1 MFKELVSLKL
11 LIMDYKQSKS
21 IISKIMYILLK
32 RDIKKILNN
41 IKTLKGT
48 FDIILQ
54 FCIFYNAT
62 QIKFDKYYI
71 QINYFDNSEMVYN
84 IFIFN
89 KEIKEHIHLYRDKQI
104 LIRHT
109 TINGDKEISY
119 DIEYNEEITDN
130 RTILLEVIRQ
140 YTIQYIEEVL

>member
-119 DIEYNEEITDN
+119 DIEYNEEIIDN